1 MVTSLA
7 KYSTISVPAD
17 VKKLLEKAKGDNE
30 WGEYLVSLYA
40 EAKRLKSKKA
50 FDELAKTLT
59 DKDLNVTRESSK
71 EFRER
76 FKLR

>member
-1 MVTSLA
+1 MA

-17 VKKLLEKAKGDNE
+17 IKNLLEKAKGDNE
-30 WGEYLVSLYA
+30 WGEFLVSLYA
-40 EAKRLKSKKA
+40 EAKRLRSKKA

-59 DKDLNVTRESSK
+59 EKDLDAILESSK
-71 EFRER
+71 ELRER